1 MQPSQT
7 TRAWHALSGD
17 AWVFLAA
24 LLLALAL
31 LLWRFGIV
39 ADLGWVL
46 PAAGAGAWFALVAI
60 LTKSRRVAGI
70 LLALSAACGVFLLGF
85 PGPWTLVVVVVAWS
99 VALVGTMHAAWTDGD
114 RTPAGLGRALALA
127 AAVVATIG
135 LRVWLQPA
143 APLRVEDW
151 LLLDQAQE
159 LAVPSEFG
167 RGHATAVLLALLGGR
182 TFEDLFALNTVAC
195 GLYAVPAYLLATS
208 WFRSRLAG
216 GLAVLLVA
224 ANPYL
229 SWYGRTGDYHAVG
242 NLAFLA
248 AVAAAFAYRIRQRT
262 GLAALAVTWAILAV
276 MAQTE
281 VVVLL
286 VPLLP
291 VVLFFR
297 TGAPLPRR
305 RAVAVGAVAC
315 VVALAPRV
323 RAFLT
328 PDPIDVDPA
337 TGAAFTVVGSLDGA
351 AGPAVRGALARL
363 IEWMGTQVPAA
374 LWTLVTEPTVLPVA
388 TLFGVAGVWVLL
400 DAGRRWLAAGA
411 GLLVPALVVL
421 YYGTHQHTVVGHS
434 HQDVLPIVL
443 LGVLGG
449 GAVAWV
455 GQVASGWGRVL
466 VAAGFAAV
474 VAVSAWTGFDAQR
487 LRGPGHATC
496 EYRFLVS
503 WMDALPDG
511 ATVCA
516 FRPDRLRYLG
526 AVRSRLR
533 DCDAGAPG
541 PVAPAGDEPVW
552 VVLAGILDDEAS
564 GAGQGG
570 RTARDRADSFAAAIG
585 YRVKEATPAPC
596 GVAQEHAAWLLRT
609 EP

>member
-1 MQPSQT
+1 M
-7 TRAWHALSGD
+7 SGG
-17 AWVFLAA
+17 ARVFLVA
-24 LLLALAL
+24 LFLALAL
-31 LLWRFGIV
+31 LLWRFGTV

-46 PAAGAGAWFALVAI
+46 SAAGAGALFALVAS
-60 LTKSRRVAGI
+60 LTPSRRVAVL

-99 VALVGTMHAAWTDGD
+99 VALVGTMHAAWIDGE

-127 AAVVATIG
+127 AAVFATIG

-143 APLRVEDW
+143 GPLRVEDW
-151 LLLDQAQE
+151 LLLDQSQG

-167 RGHATAVLLALLGGR
+167 RGHATAVLLALLGGS
-182 TFEDLFALNTVAC
+182 TFDDLFALNTVAC

-216 GLAVLLVA
+216 GLAVLLIA

-229 SWYGRTGDYHAVG
+229 SWYGRTGDYHAIG

-248 AVAAAFAYRIRQRT
+248 AMAAAFAYRIRQRT
-262 GLAALAVTWAILAV
+262 GLAVLAVTWAILAV

-281 VVVLL
+281 VIVLL

-305 RAVAVGAVAC
+305 RAVVAGAMAC
-315 VVALAPRV
+315 VVALAPRL

-328 PDPIDVDPA
+328 PDPIDVDPS
-337 TGAAFTVVGSLDGA
+337 TGAAFTLVGSLDGA
-351 AGPAVRGALARL
+351 AGPAVRGGLALLA
-363 IEWMGTQVPAA
+363 EWMGSQVPAA
-374 LWTLVTEPTVLPVA
+374 FWMLAIEPTTLPVA

-400 DAGRRWLAAGA
+400 DTGRRWLAAGA

-421 YYGTHQHTVVGHS
+421 YFGTHQVSIVGHS
-434 HQDVLPIVL
+434 LQNVLPMVL

-449 GAVAWV
+449 GGISWMV
-455 GQVASGWGRVL
+455 R
-466 VAAGFAAV
+466 VAAGWWRGLIV
-474 VAVSAWTGFDAQR
+474 VGCVALMWVSVWTGFEAQ
-487 LRGPGHATC
+487 LLHNPGPVTC
-496 EYRFLVS
+496 QYRVLAS

-511 ATVCA
+511 ANVCA
-516 FRPDRLRYLG
+516 FRPARLRYLD

-533 DCDAGAPG
+533 ECDAAAPDSVMPTG
-541 PVAPAGDEPVW
+541 GEPVW
-552 VVLAGILDDEAS
+552 IVLADALDVEGPAS
-564 GAGQGG
+564 VQGG
-570 RTARDRADSFAAAIG
+570 PTSRDRVESFAAAIG
-585 YRVKEATPAPC
+585 YRIGEATSAPC
-596 GVAQEHAAWLLRT
+596 GPSEERTAWLLKA

>member
-1 MQPSQT
+1 M
-7 TRAWHALSGD
+7 SGG
-17 AWVFLAA
+17 ARVFLVA
-24 LLLALAL
+24 LFLALAL
-31 LLWRFGIV
+31 LLWRFGTV

-46 PAAGAGAWFALVAI
+46 SAAGAGALFALVAS
-60 LTKSRRVAGI
+60 LTPSRRVAVI

-99 VALVGTMHAAWTDGD
+99 VALVGTMHAAWIDGE
-114 RTPAGLGRALALA
+114 RTPAGLGRALALG

-151 LLLDQAQE
+151 LLLDQAQG

-167 RGHATAVLLALLGGR
+167 RGHTTAVLLALLGGR
-182 TFEDLFALNTVAC
+182 TFEALFALNTVAC

-216 GLAVLLVA
+216 GLAVLLIA

-229 SWYGRTGDYHAVG
+229 SWYGRTGDYHAIG

-262 GLAALAVTWAILAV
+262 GLAVLAVTWAILAV
-276 MAQTE
+276 MAQAE
-281 VVVLL
+281 VIVLL

-305 RAVAVGAVAC
+305 RAVVAGAVAC

-328 PDPIDVDPA
+328 PDPIDIDPA
-337 TGAAFTVVGSLDGA
+337 TGAAYTFVGSLDGALDGA
-351 AGPAVRGALARL
+351 AGPAVRGGLALLA
-363 IEWMGTQVPAA
+363 EWMGSQVPAA
-374 LWTLVTEPTVLPVA
+374 FWTLVTESTTLPVA
-388 TLFGVAGVWVLL
+388 TLFGIAGVWVLL

-411 GLLVPALVVL
+411 GLLVPAFVVL

-455 GQVASGWGRVL
+455 VQVASGWGRVL
-466 VAAGFAAV
+466 VVAGCAAV
-474 VAVSAWTGFDAQR
+474 VGVSAWTGFDAQR

-511 ATVCA
+511 ANVCA
-516 FRPDRLRYLG
+516 FRPARLRYLG

-533 DCDAGAPG
+533 DCDAGAPDSL
-541 PVAPAGDEPVW
+541 APTGGEPVW
-552 VVLAGILDDEAS
+552 VVLAGVLDDEAS
-564 GAGQGG
+564 GVRRGV

-585 YRVKEATPAPC
+585 YRIGEATPAPC
-596 GVAQEHAAWLLRT
+596 GVAQEHAAWLLKA